1 MKIRIIAILLL
12 ALCVFPS
19 FAQFDFGGPVSESGY
34 GLVKTNLTFS
44 YDHVFG
50 SVPDNLTGQV
60 SYQFVN
66 KPYLKFTANAKLYNR
81 PR

>member
-50 SVPDNLTGQV
+50 SVPDNLSRARCLTSLSISLILNSRLMQ
-60 SYQFVN
+60 N
-66 KPYLKFTANAKLYNR
+66 
-81 PR
+81 